1 MKITLD
7 TDTDTYE
14 GALATVRAAFGVTPP
29 SAEGTTPEDDD
40 LDDIEFE
47 VEEEGDDYLPGNWTR
62 RKLRKVAE
70 WVAEDA
76 AEALRFIAA
85 NAPAVDIEKV
95 IEHMAKYTEI
105 DDFGGRHMG
114 GRMSSVG
121 FAQNAIKGVTATIY
135 DTDYRHRK
143 YRMHEGIAKVLL
155 EELGDPQ

>member
-7 TDTDTYE
+7 TDNDTYE
-14 GALATVRAAFGVTPP
+14 GAIATVRAAFGVTESP
-29 SAEGTTPEDDD
+29 AEALVSPDEELEDPE
-40 LDDIEFE
+40 LEV
-47 VEEEGDDYLPGNWTR
+47 VEEADDYMPGNWTR

-70 WVAEDA
+70 WVTEDA

-85 NAPAVDIEKV
+85 HAPAVDIDEAL
-95 IEHMAKYTEI
+95 EHMAKFTEI
-105 DDFGGRHMG
+105 EDFGGRHMG

-121 FAQNAIKGVTATIY
+121 FAQNAIKSVTGDIY
-135 DTDYRHRK
+135 ETDYRHRK

>member
-14 GALATVRAAFGVTPP
+14 SALATVHAAFGV
-29 SAEGTTPEDDD
+29 AAFAVEDAAPADED
-40 LDDIEFE
+40 LEE
-47 VEEEGDDYLPGNWTR
+47 VDAADQADDYLPGNWTR
-62 RKLRKVAE
+62 GKLRKVSE

-76 AEALRFIAA
+76 AEALRFIAV
-85 NAPAVDIEKV
+85 NAPAVDIDKV
-95 IEHMAKYTEI
+95 MEHMATYTEI
-105 DDFGGRHMG
+105 EDFNGKHMG

-121 FAQNAIKGVTATIY
+121 FAQKAIKGVSATIY

-155 EELGDPQ
+155 EELGDPQS